1 MKNNKSKFLITTIHK
16 NKFEKIKVVLDA
28 FALCTKYY
36 IFIHLNNF

>member
-28 FALCTKYY
+28 FALTAPLVSFFKPC
-36 IFIHLNNF
+36 

>member
-28 FALCTKYY
+28 FALPLVSTIQIICY
-36 IFIHLNNF
+36 FC